1 MTKSPGRI
9 RLALRVGVFAV
20 AFYGFAYVSTPLLIW
35 LAGYLAGVTFGTL
48 FGAVFATWLCLRIY
62 EDAPITA
69 VGLWWNG
76 SARNNLLFG
85 LAGGIGAACLAVGP
99 LFLTGGAKIVRYE
112 PTSGGGIVVGLF
124 CLSAGAIG
132 EEMAFRGYGFQLLL
146 SKLGAWAAII
156 PVGIAFGLMHAA
168 NPDSSRFGIV
178 NTAGFGIA
186 FGYAYLRSRDL
197 WLPIGLH
204 LGWNCALPAFG
215 ANLSGLKIFREI
227 LGYEAVWKTDS
238 IWSGG
243 AYGPEASVLTS
254 ASLVILG
261 VYLWKAPI
269 RRQMSPIVD
278 RPTPELPPEAPPLQP
293 SF

>member
-1 MTKSPGRI
+1 MTRNPDLI

-35 LAGYLAGVTFGTL
+35 LAGDLAGVTFGTL

-62 EDAPITA
+62 EDIPIPA

-76 SARNNLLFG
+76 PARNNLLLG

-99 LFLTGGAKIVRYE
+99 LFLTGAARIVRYE
-112 PTSGGGIVVGLF
+112 PTSGGGIVVGLL
-124 CLSAGAIG
+124 CLGAGAIG

-146 SKLGAWAAII
+146 SKLGAWAAIV
-156 PVGIAFGLMHAA
+156 PVGMAFGLMHAS
-168 NPDSSRFGIV
+168 NPDSSRFSII

-204 LGWNCALPAFG
+204 FGWNCALPAFG

-227 LGYEAVWKTDS
+227 LGYEAVWKTNP

-254 ASLVILG
+254 ASLVILC

-269 RRQMSPIVD
+269 RRQASPIAD
-278 RPTPELPPEAPPLQP
+278 RPQPELPSEEPPLQP

>member
-1 MTKSPGRI
+1 MTKRPDFI
-9 RLALRVGVFAV
+9 RLAIRVGVFAL
-20 AFYGFAYVSTPLLIW
+20 AFYGFAVVSTPLLMW
-35 LAGYLAGVTFGTL
+35 LAGYLIGITFGTL

-62 EDAPITA
+62 EDIPIPA
-69 VGLWWNG
+69 IGLWWNG
-76 SARNNLLFG
+76 SSWDNLLLG
-85 LAGGIGAACLAVGP
+85 LAGGIGAACVAVGP
-99 LFLTGGAKIVRYE
+99 LFLTGAARIVHYDR
-112 PTSGGGIVVGLF
+112 PSGGGIAVGVF
-124 CLSAGAIG
+124 CLAAGAVG

-146 SKLGAWAAII
+146 SKLGPWGAIV
-156 PVGIAFGLMHAA
+156 PVGVAFGLMHAG

-178 NTAGFGIA
+178 NTAGFGIS

-204 LGWNCALPAFG
+204 FGWNCTLPAFG
-215 ANLSGLKIFREI
+215 ANVSGIKIFREI
-227 LGYEAVWKTDS
+227 LGYEAVWKANP

-254 ASLVILG
+254 AALIVLC

-269 RRQMSPIVD
+269 RRQPSPIVD
-278 RPTPELPPEAPPLQP
+278 RPEPEISPEEPPSQL